1 MARYT
6 IDGQILTDLGD
17 VIRVAKFSE
26 NPKEVRT
33 GYAAATGYNGET
45 NGVYE
50 KIYPFNDFIT
60 TYKITILDIEW
71 IETSNNVAFPPRVM
85 IESDIFQIDTELP
98 WSATI
103 NVDSMNDFMAIH
115 CLQGAANISYTVEP
129 CDDNG
134 EVIKSTYTPGEIV
147 DEINDLPII
156 PKSAFK
162 LTGDFGNRFISDYL
176 NWFIENYGELVT
188 TEQIISL
195 SNAFYNSKKLTII
208 PFDLNISGC
217 INFADCFRQCYD
229 LTEAPRIKGTI
240 SGTNIDFS
248 GLFESCASI
257 RELPDDY
264 FTSLEAKNGW
274 TAVMNSS
281 SGNRDKLFYGCY
293 SLRKIPNL
301 SVLTNFRTGSS
312 YNLYCSTFYQC
323 YCLDEVTNLPLNARL
338 TGSSFSAS
346 ANMFNSTFEKCF
358 RLKNM
363 TFETDPETGNPLP
376 AHWNKQ
382 VITLTTAGWATS
394 DSYILKDSVGFT
406 ADTKV
411 TDDAS
416 YQALKNDPDWWTTD
430 MAYSRYNRASAV
442 ATINSLPDTSERGG
456 SNTITF
462 KGAAGSKTDA
472 GAISNLSEEEIAVAA
487 AKGWTVTFA

>member
-17 VIRVAKFSE
+17 YVRVYNFDGA
-26 NPKEVRT
+26 NPKEVHT
-33 GYAAATGYNGET
+33 GYIAATGYNGET
-45 NGVYE
+45 NGVYVTPH
-50 KIYPFNDFIT
+50 PFNDFT
-60 TYKITILDIEW
+60 TYKITILDVEW
-71 IETSNNVAFPPRVM
+71 IEAVTEGAFPSRVA
-85 IESDIFQIDTELP
+85 IGANNFLIGTELP
-98 WSATI
+98 WSVTT
-103 NVDSMNDFMAIH
+103 NDNLSIF
-115 CLQGAANISYTVEP
+115 CFNGAANISYIMEP
-129 CDDNG
+129 CDENG
-134 EVIKSTYTPGEIV
+134 ELIKYTYTPDEIV

-162 LTGDFGNRFISDYL
+162 LTGDFGDRFINDNL
-176 NWFIENYGELVT
+176 NWFIENYGELIT
-188 TEQIISL
+188 TNQIISL
-195 SNAFYNSKKLTII
+195 SSAFYNSKTLTII

-217 INFADCFRQCYD
+217 INLADCFRQCYD
-229 LTEAPRIKGTI
+229 LTEVPRIKGTV
-240 SGTNIDFS
+240 SGTSIDFS
-248 GLFESCASI
+248 GLFENCASI

-281 SGNRDKLFYGCY
+281 SGNRDKLFYGCH

-338 TGSSFSAS
+338 TGSGFSVS
-346 ANMFNSTFEKCF
+346 ANMFNSTFNNCF

-363 TFETDPETGNPLP
+363 TFELDPENGNSLP
-376 AHWNKQ
+376 AYWNKQ
-382 VITLTTAGWATS
+382 TITLTTAGWATS

-406 ADTKV
+406 TDKQV

-442 ATINSLPDTSERGG
+442 ATINSLPDTSDRGG
-456 SNTITF
+456 ANTIIF